1 MDADPATLTEPER
14 RVALLDWLARGR
26 DIRIAAELCGE
37 KHDWAKDI
45 AKAAGHPDR
54 DQIRQALAA
63 AKAELHPPRQPLKPD
78 SIAPT
83 RQIGVL
89 FPRRNGRTAARDM
102 ASALAEHVAGY
113 ADGMAVR
120 RCKVCLGPIDDDGTD
135 RTQCHRCRTVLAIAS
150 GAATLPAP
158 APITDEADEADE
170 QPDPDPAEGPRCPDC
185 GAEDCQVIPYCTPGD
200 VDADEAE
207 AEAEHLADV
216 VEHAIETGEPLLED
230 PAQCEHQPRLV
241 LEGRLW
247 HAVCPACGTTWHRT
261 RCTAEGCGAYVSA
274 EYIARTG
281 STRHDWHPK
290 EQS

>member
-45 AKAAGHPDR
+45 AKEAGHPDR

-78 SIAPT
+78 TLAPA
-83 RQIGVL
+83 RADAPVVDHVPCGD
-89 FPRRNGRTAARDM
+89 PEHCAAGGECIDY
-102 ASALAEHVAGY
+102 ADELPDEQADALAA
-113 ADGMAVR
+113 
-120 RCKVCLGPIDDDGTD
+120 
-135 RTQCHRCRTVLAIAS
+135 
-150 GAATLPAP
+150 
-158 APITDEADEADE
+158 
-170 QPDPDPAEGPRCPDC
+170 
-185 GAEDCQVIPYCTPGD
+185 
-200 VDADEAE
+200 
-207 AEAEHLADV
+207 AEHLADV
-216 VEHAIETGEPLLED
+216 VDHAIETGEPLLDD
-230 PAQCEHQPRLV
+230 PATCQHTPHLV
-241 LEGRLW
+241 LQGRVW

-261 RCTAEGCGAYVSA
+261 RCTAPGCGAYVSA

>member
-63 AKAELHPPRQPLKPD
+63 AKAEVHPPRQQLLKPD
-78 SIAPT
+78 SIAPVRPRIPRPT
-83 RQIGVL
+83 AEEMTAFAELASVELPNPLDEMTVEQIVELVGTEDGGDADL
-89 FPRRNGRTAARDM
+89 P
-102 ASALAEHVAGY
+102 EHTE
-113 ADGMAVR
+113 GMDA
-120 RCKVCLGPIDDDGTD
+120 DDDED
-135 RTQCHRCRTVLAIAS
+135 
-150 GAATLPAP
+150 
-158 APITDEADEADE
+158 DEL
-170 QPDPDPAEGPRCPDC
+170 PDPDPAEGPRCPDC
-185 GAEDCQVIPYCTPGD
+185 GTADCQVIPYCTPGD
-200 VDADEAE
+200 ADPDGP
-207 AEAEHLADV
+207 EHVIA
-216 VEHAIETGEPLLED
+216 AGTGDEKPARVFYEPAA
-230 PAQCEHQPRLV
+230 PAATCQHDPRLV

-261 RCTAEGCGAYVSA
+261 RCTAPGCGAYVSA

>member
-78 SIAPT
+78 SIAPVRPRIPAPSAEEIEAFAAIAREKAPTLDDAVDAIAEALSAAPPFVT
-83 RQIGVL
+83 R
-89 FPRRNGRTAARDM
+89 PM
-102 ASALAEHVAGY
+102 AQALAEHVAVTVCG
-113 ADGMAVR
+113 ADAIDETGGAAE
-120 RCKVCLGPIDDDGTD
+120 DDDEE
-135 RTQCHRCRTVLAIAS
+135 VVEP
-150 GAATLPAP
+150 LP
-158 APITDEADEADE
+158 
-170 QPDPDPAEGPRCPDC
+170 CPDC
-185 GAEDCQVIPYCTPGD
+185 RSTERPCDCLAAVDDEFDDVLAAD
-200 VDADEAE
+200 VD
-207 AEAEHLADV
+207 
-216 VEHAIETGEPLLED
+216 HAIETGEPLLED
-230 PAQCEHQPRLV
+230 PTRCEHQARLV

-247 HAVCPACGTTWHRT
+247 HAVRPACGTTWHRT
-261 RCTAEGCGAYVSA
+261 RCTAPGCGAYVSA